1 MENAMDPFAF
11 ALLTTLVSI
20 AGAVLIIVVIVRGIA
35 HAQNVRH
42 QAYKEALDRG
52 VYDPTL
58 LRKRRTGHASLGWGL
73 VFTAMGI
80 GMLIGFI
87 FLGIMSEGAPGV
99 FITLFIG
106 IALIVFHMLVGRR
119 SEGEAKNG
127 EPVKLSDTA
136 VPPQPTPPQ

>member
-42 QAYKEALDRG
+42 EAYKEALDRG

-58 LRKRRTGHASLGWGL
+58 LKKRRTGHASLGWGL

-106 IALIVFHMLVGRR
+106 IALIAFHMIVASR
-119 SEGEAKNG
+119 SKDEVKNG
-127 EPVKLSDTA
+127 EPMKLSDTV
-136 VPPQPTPPQ
+136 VPPRPTPDQ